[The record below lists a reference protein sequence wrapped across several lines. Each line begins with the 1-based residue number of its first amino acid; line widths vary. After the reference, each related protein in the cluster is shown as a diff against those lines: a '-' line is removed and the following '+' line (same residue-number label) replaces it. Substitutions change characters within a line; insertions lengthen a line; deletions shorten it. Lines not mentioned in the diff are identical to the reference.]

1 MKGGENMTNNE
12 FEVCRLTATTIY
24 NLLSSQI
31 KGHIKVYVRD
41 DVLKIEIINDTFNFR
56 YQIENWVEKCMI
68 GNDYE
73 ILIAG
78 IVGCYESALRRK
90 YFY

>member
-1 MKGGENMTNNE
+1 MMNNE
-12 FEVCRLTATTIY
+12 FEICKLTATTVY
-24 NLLSSQI
+24 ELLHSQV

-41 DVLKIEIINDTFNFR
+41 NILKIEI
-56 YQIENWVEKCMI
+56 ENWIEKCMI

-73 ILIAG
+73 IIVAG
-78 IVGCYESALRRK
+78 IVSCYKSALMKK